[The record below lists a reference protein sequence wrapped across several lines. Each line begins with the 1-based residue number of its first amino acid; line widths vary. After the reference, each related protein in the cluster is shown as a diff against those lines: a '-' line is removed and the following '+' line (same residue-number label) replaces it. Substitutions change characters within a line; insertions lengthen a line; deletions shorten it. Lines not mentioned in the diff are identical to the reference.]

1 MTVSPD
7 AGEPSASNDTQE
19 EGALGASWRART
31 QETQQRVLPQGSV
44 VASCDAPFGGGGL
57 GRHLKEIVDALERN
71 GQQRS
76 YICASDRESPERGRL
91 RIPTRTT
98 LIAPLARVSPGWRIW
113 KVRVEFDARAA
124 RQLPQAD
131 HLLAFNRQA
140 QAQFRAARRTGYRSV
155 SLVTGSP
162 HVRCVARQH
171 ALAHRQYPLERSFGT
186 FITGRYLSEYEL
198 ADRIYVASR
207 YTWESFTE
215 QGVPEEKLTLFPL
228 TPDPRYRPDP
238 TPQTASTFNVIYVGG
253 LSVAKG
259 VPLLI
264 DAFRRLPHAD
274 MRLHLL
280 GNSKT
285 RGMRSYLDRVSGED
299 DRIQIGPGDPLP
311 VLRQAGVCVHPT
323 YEDGFAY
330 APAEALACGVP
341 VLVSEDTGMKD
352 LIDPGRNG
360 LILPTGDLPALSDA
374 IDATYRREIL
384 SG

>member
-1 MTVSPD
+1 MTVSAD
-7 AGEPSASNDTQE
+7 AAEPSASNDTQAD
-19 EGALGASWRART
+19 GGLSASWRARA
-31 QETQQRVLPQGSV
+31 QETQQQVLPRGSV
-44 VASCDAPFGGGGL
+44 LASCDAPFGGGGL
-57 GRHLKEIVDALERN
+57 GRHLKEIIDALERG
-71 GQQRS
+71 GQERF
-76 YICASDRESPERGRL
+76 YICASDRESPKRGPRL
-91 RIPTRTT
+91 PSRTT

-113 KVRVEFDARAA
+113 KVRVEFDAQAA
-124 RQLPQAD
+124 RQLPQVD

-140 QAQFRAARRTGYRSV
+140 QAQFRAARRAGYQSV

-162 HVRCVARQH
+162 HVRRVARQH
-171 ALAHRQYPLERSFGT
+171 ALAYRQYPIERSFGT
-186 FITGRYLSEYEL
+186 FVTGRYLDEYEQ

-215 QGVPEEKLTLFPL
+215 QGVPEEKLVLFPL

-238 TPQTASTFNVIYVGG
+238 TPRTASTFDVVYMGG

-274 MRLHLL
+274 LRLHLL
-280 GNSKT
+280 GNPKT
-285 RGMRSYLDRVSGED
+285 RGMRRYLDRVRDED

-311 VLRQAGVCVHPT
+311 VLREAGLCVHPT

-360 LILPTGDLPALSDA
+360 LILPTGDLGALSDA

-384 SG
+384 GG